1 MAAVTEMN
9 LDPRTTWVERQHER
23 LEEASDTTP
32 AHLQL
37 EDGVG
42 AAFGGAVG
50 FVVGLVLAGAV
61 VAMAAPVEAGAAA
74 LVLAVGALL
83 GLVAGSIAGGIL
95 VGRQAHAAEAEFADL
110 RARARRE
117 APVQPTG
124 SPAPMPVEQGGSVFG
139 PA

>member
-1 MAAVTEMN
+1 MAAVTEAH

-42 AAFGGAVG
+42 AVFGGAVG
-50 FVVGLVLAGAV
+50 FVVGLVMAAGV
-61 VAMAAPVEAGAAA
+61 VAAAVPVPVGAAA
-74 LVLAVGALL
+74 LLLTVGGLL
-83 GLVAGSIAGGIL
+83 DLVTGSVVGGVV
-95 VGRQAHAAEAEFADL
+95 VGRRAHAAEAEFAAL

-124 SPAPMPVEQGGSVFG
+124 GLAPHPVEQGDSVFLER
-139 PA
+139 